1 MKIQLERKLS
11 TCPDQMTCIVCH
23 ETFWV
28 RNIRTLLYGD
38 NNLIQGDVCPQCMK
52 LNASKFQQKLR
63 NQANRLVQVAS
74 IDPERHDVIQE
85 RAVELLETSEE
96 EIQFPNVLQWLSKK
110 IQIFSEES
118 RELEAARIGMKQ
130 CRFGGRSQ
138 GSIPLWRKHSLK
150 RS

>member
-11 TCPDQMTCIVCH
+11 ACPDQITCIACH

-38 NNLIQGDVCPQCMK
+38 NNLIQGDVCPECMK
-52 LNASKFQQKLR
+52 LSASQFQQKLR

-74 IDPERHDVIQE
+74 IHPERHDVIQD

-96 EIQFPNVLQWLSKK
+96 KIRFPTVLHWLAKK

-118 RELEAARIGMKQ
+118 RELEAARLGAEQ
-130 CRFGGRSQ
+130 CRCGGRSRRLGQ
-138 GSIPLWRKHSLK
+138 KFL
-150 RS
+150 